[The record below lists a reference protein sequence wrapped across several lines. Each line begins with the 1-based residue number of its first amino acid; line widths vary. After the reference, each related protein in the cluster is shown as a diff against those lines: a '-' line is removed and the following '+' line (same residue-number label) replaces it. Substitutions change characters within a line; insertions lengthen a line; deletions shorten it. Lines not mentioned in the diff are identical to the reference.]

1 MKDRKRS
8 RYNESVE
15 VCWRDVLFSLKW
27 ALKVRRHDA
36 EHWMECVQEDF
47 LHDYPDRLAFHM
59 PLALKECE
67 NVFYRFDLLN
77 TVRRFLRYPDM
88 TREQLRVSRCF
99 EFYERYK
106 KESPGSDSL
115 EASTTRG
122 HIDNE

>member
-1 MKDRKRS
+1 MSLRQKE
-8 RYNESVE
+8 RYNFSVS
-15 VCWRDVLFSLKW
+15 VCWRDVLKCLKW

-36 EHWMECVQEDF
+36 ERWIDYVKCDILHNYSED
-47 LHDYPDRLAFHM
+47 LASDIQS
-59 PLALKECE
+59 ALKGCE
-67 NVFYRFDLLN
+67 NVFYQLDLLN

-88 TREQLRVSRCF
+88 TREQLHVTRCF

-106 KESPGSDSL
+106 KESPDSDSF